1 MITAYIKFFGFRRFL
16 HVPNSVVSGLAWLW
30 VVLRGYV
37 WFCMVLCGFARFCM
51 VTLGYM
57 LFREVLHGLIGFVWF
72 HVFCFM
78 YFVWYVGLIL
88 VSCYIWGNILFKWH
102 LKFFSLYKYPEIIF
116 KLRLLMRCSFYI
128 VFYMI
133 DYFILVVLYPFG
145 SIHTYIERKCDT
157 IHILYIIYFLIFCT
171 HLWSTCQKSSDFFL
185 MIWVAIGPFIPK

>member
-1 MITAYIKFFGFRRFL
+1 M
-16 HVPNSVVSGLAWLW
+16 VVSGVAWLCVILHGFVW
-30 VVLRGYV
+30 ICKVLHGYTWLYVVS
-37 WFCMVLCGFARFCM
+37 WGFAWFDRFCM
-51 VTLGYM
+51 VSCV
-57 LFREVLHGLIGFVWF
+57 LFY
-72 HVFCFM
+72 VFC
-78 YFVWYVGLIL
+78 LICWTYSGFL
-88 VSCYIWGNILFKWH
+88 LH
-102 LKFFSLYKYPEIIF
+102 LRQHSVQMTFEIFSLYKYPEIIF